1 MNNMAWESLFDD
13 IKVLNCKVCDREV
26 NVNANYPITEVTC
39 KDCYESL
46 KNDKNL

>member
-1 MNNMAWESLFDD
+1 MNMAWESLFDD

-26 NVNANYPITEVTC
+26 KVNANYPITEVTC
-39 KDCYESL
+39 KNCYQAL